1 VIFFCG
7 PAYAFNKP
15 TFTGFLPS
23 ADASLAGK
31 DQKSALIMH
40 YVRLRLE
47 HGNDFV
53 SIQIGIC
60 VVADATLAECYVMH
74 VNTYNMLYLLQSLAQ
89 PSPMYP
95 YLETFAAC
103 WNA

>member
-1 VIFFCG
+1 
-7 PAYAFNKP
+7 
-15 TFTGFLPS
+15 
-23 ADASLAGK
+23 
-31 DQKSALIMH
+31 MH

-53 SIQIGIC
+53 TIQIVIC

-89 PSPMYP
+89 PSQMYP